1 MTLIKKHLHLKPDGH
16 ASILGLSFAYVE
28 HFGWGY
34 WERSRGQSCAEGF
47 NRPGAYV
54 IDDWR

>member
-34 WERSRGQSCAEGF
+34 WERSRGQS
-47 NRPGAYV
+47 
-54 IDDWR
+54 